1 MFLVL
6 EYYSEAMSKQEDDGA
21 ESHARGSWRSG
32 RPTRWRVTSD
42 AELRQKE
49 GVAKPG
55 DAEPGV
61 IEGLLREHEDLLDI
75 LFDDRNVD

>member
-1 MFLVL
+1 ML
-6 EYYSEAMSKQEDDGA
+6 EYYPEAMSKQEDA
-21 ESHARGSWRSG
+21 VPERHANSSWRSG
-32 RPTRWRVTSD
+32 RPTRWRATAD

-61 IEGLLREHEDLLDI
+61 VEGLLRERVGLLDV
-75 LFDDRNVD
+75 LFDDRGGD